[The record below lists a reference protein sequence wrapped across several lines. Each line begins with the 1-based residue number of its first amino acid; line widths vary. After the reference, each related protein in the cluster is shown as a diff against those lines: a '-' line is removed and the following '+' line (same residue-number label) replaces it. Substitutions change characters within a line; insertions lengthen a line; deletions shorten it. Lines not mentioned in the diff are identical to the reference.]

1 MDAREIEKCIDE
13 FGTDIYRFCLKL
25 CMDKSE
31 AEDLYQQ
38 TFLKALEM
46 EWTLDWGKNPKAL
59 FFSLT
64 HNLWKSDRR
73 KQARRNMIA
82 PCSNLDDEAEA
93 VLHSDESIEES
104 YLQKE
109 LISEVNRIIETLP
122 EKIRIPLTL
131 FYLSNCSV
139 EQISTIIKKPP
150 GTVKSR
156 LFKGRSLIKKRL
168 EEAGYENDLFN
179 TEIDEIIRASMKLAD
194 EPDPELNNKLKAT
207 LYQKETAMRKQP
219 ATRGFS
225 LWYLPMILN
234 LVTFIMLAGVALIVI
249 SNTYLSYF
257 AAGICFY
264 IGLAGVLL
272 TIVGVK
278 RTNMKEDITIRVEKR
293 GALA

>member
-38 TFLKALEM
+38 TFLKALEA
-46 EWTLDWGKNPKAL
+46 EWTLDWEQNPKAL

-82 PCSNLDDEAEA
+82 PSSNLDDEAET
-93 VLHSDESIEES
+93 VLHSEESIEES

-109 LISEVNRIIETLP
+109 LILEVNRIIETLP

-139 EQISTIIKKPP
+139 EQMLHADISCETVPDGASLTLWLVQGDVSKSFDVTNLSDPLEYSLSEFENGKIHVRLQINGVEDTISEIY
-150 GTVKSR
+150 VK
-156 LFKGRSLIKKRL
+156 
-168 EEAGYENDLFN
+168 
-179 TEIDEIIRASMKLAD
+179 
-194 EPDPELNNKLKAT
+194 
-207 LYQKETAMRKQP
+207 
-219 ATRGFS
+219 
-225 LWYLPMILN
+225 
-234 LVTFIMLAGVALIVI
+234 
-249 SNTYLSYF
+249 
-257 AAGICFY
+257 
-264 IGLAGVLL
+264 
-272 TIVGVK
+272 
-278 RTNMKEDITIRVEKR
+278 
-293 GALA
+293 

>member
-46 EWTLDWGKNPKAL
+46 EWTLDWGQNPKAL

-104 YLQKE
+104 YME
-109 LISEVNRIIETLP
+109 
-122 EKIRIPLTL
+122 
-131 FYLSNCSV
+131 
-139 EQISTIIKKPP
+139 STDE
-150 GTVKSR
+150 R
-156 LFKGRSLIKKRL
+156 L
-168 EEAGYENDLFN
+168 DL
-179 TEIDEIIRASMKLAD
+179 RHGLG
-194 EPDPELNNKLKAT
+194 L
-207 LYQKETAMRKQP
+207 
-219 ATRGFS
+219 
-225 LWYLPMILN
+225 
-234 LVTFIMLAGVALIVI
+234 LIVQQV
-249 SNTYLSYF
+249 
-257 AAGICFY
+257 AAAHNGSFK
-264 IGLAGVLL
+264 L
-272 TIVGVK
+272 TNVFPKGCEAAIIFPY
-278 RTNMKEDITIRVEKR
+278 RR
-293 GALA
+293 